1 MYENSQ
7 CCFLLLLQEVSKSI
21 TRKLCLFLRLKLG
34 EGRKGGG
41 REREGGERERK
52 GGRGEKKGGRGERKG
67 WRKGICVF
75 YYLLLPSSFWI
86 GRREV
91 AENVFFF
98 WYVLEF
104 HSGAII
110 AHSLIMGLG
119 FKVSFVGVLE
129 SFEMNLY

>member
-1 MYENSQ
+1 MKTVNVVFFYYYRRYLSPLPESY
-7 CCFLLLLQEVSKSI
+7 VSFSVSSWE
-21 TRKLCLFLRLKLG
+21 R
-34 EGRKGGG
+34 EGRGGG